1 MKKSADNTKVLYGRM
16 AAGLAAAAS
25 TAVGTVVIVGLS
37 LVARATS
44 GSSGLW
50 WMFGVLTSSFAVLGG
65 IATVGAFLTGLVRA
79 GYVADSGKPARWS
92 AMTALFIAFATP
104 VILYVFTGPWLTN
117 GLIVAV
123 STFLCSAVGAL
134 IFLLVWPLLLRAG
147 TVTSIDV

>member
-1 MKKSADNTKVLYGRM
+1 MKKSADNKKVLYGRM

-92 AMTALFIAFATP
+92 AMTALFIAFASP

-117 GLIVAV
+117 GL
-123 STFLCSAVGAL
+123 FR
-134 IFLLVWPLLLRAG
+134 F
-147 TVTSIDV
+147 